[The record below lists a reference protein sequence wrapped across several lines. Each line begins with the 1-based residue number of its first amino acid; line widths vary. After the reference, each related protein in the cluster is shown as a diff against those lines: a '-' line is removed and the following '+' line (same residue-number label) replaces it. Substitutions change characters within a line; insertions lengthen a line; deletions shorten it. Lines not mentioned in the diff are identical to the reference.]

1 MTERRPEATAG
12 GADLD
17 KGRRGRR
24 ILWRPAR
31 GLAVA
36 AGLAL
41 AVLVAPLPASASDAG
56 SVVDLGDITDL
67 DDPEVV
73 RASLS
78 GAAGEEAVWTFALSE
93 PMDVRLALRRLDADA
108 DLVLEDAAGSELA
121 ASRRSGDKR
130 ERLQVTLL
138 SGSYTVRAVAVAEEE
153 NDFELGYAVFLPNP
167 KRLAELLASAAP
179 TEIELDEANYASRGM
194 WSDGTTIWVS
204 DTKSDA
210 VFAYELG
217 SGERDSASDIDS
229 QSATGIGTFRGMWS
243 DGVTLWVAG
252 GHEKLFG
259 FDVATGDRDESKFV
273 VLAETS
279 GNNNTQGM
287 WSDGTTVWIADGDDA
302 KIYAYV
308 LATGAHDSAKDIDT
322 LGAAGNN
329 HARGMWSDGTTMW
342 VADARDK
349 KIYAY
354 VLDGGERAADKDID
368 NLRTAGVERPWGIWS
383 DGTTMWI
390 GDVVGNRLIAHDM
403 PAGS

>member
-1 MTERRPEATAG
+1 MAEQQPEAAAGGTHLDRKLRRRPS
-12 GADLD
+12 L
-17 KGRRGRR
+17 
-24 ILWRPAR
+24 LRPAR

-41 AVLVAPLPASASDAG
+41 AVLAAPMPAAASDDG
-56 SVVDLGDITDL
+56 STVDLGDIADL
-67 DDPEVV
+67 DDPVV
-73 RASLS
+73 VDASLS
-78 GAAGEEAVWTFALSE
+78 GAVGEEAVWAFSLSE

-108 DLVLEDAAGSELA
+108 DLVLDDAEGSEVA

-130 ERLQVTLL
+130 ERLRETLL
-138 SGSYTVRAVAVAEEE
+138 AGSYTVRAVAVAEGE
-153 NDFELGYAVFLPNP
+153 NSFELGYAVFEPNVE
-167 KRLAELLASAAP
+167 RLAELQAAAAP
-179 TEIELDEANYASRGM
+179 TEIELDESNYASRGV
-194 WSDGTTIWVS
+194 WSDGTTIWVA

-210 VFAYELG
+210 VFAYELS
-217 SGERDSASDIDS
+217 SGERDSARDIDS
-229 QSATGIGTFRGMWS
+229 SSATGIGTFRGMWS

-259 FDVATGDRDESKFV
+259 FDAATGERDESKLV

-287 WSDGTTVWIADGDDA
+287 WSDGTTVWIADADDA

-329 HARGMWSDGTTMW
+329 RARGMWSDGTTLW
-342 VADARDK
+342 VADARDN

-354 VLDGGERAADKDID
+354 VLDSGDRDAAKDID
-368 NLRTAGVERPWGIWS
+368 DLRSAGVRKPWGIWS
-383 DGTTMWI
+383 DGTTVWI
-390 GDVVGNRLIAHDM
+390 GDSVGNRLIAHDM
-403 PAGS
+403 PADS